1 MILYF
6 SLIELAELLDAER
19 SWILSRSEV
28 EVWHVSLHVATVI
41 SLTPLCTGTPA
52 PGTCGAS
59 EPRISERLPF
69 SKTYVTAPRCCRGS
83 ELDAFLVGN
92 AAIRNADKYVLCRLT
107 LSQTATLA
115 RWD

>member
-41 SLTPLCTGTPA
+41 SLTPLCTPA
-52 PGTCGAS
+52 LGTCGAS